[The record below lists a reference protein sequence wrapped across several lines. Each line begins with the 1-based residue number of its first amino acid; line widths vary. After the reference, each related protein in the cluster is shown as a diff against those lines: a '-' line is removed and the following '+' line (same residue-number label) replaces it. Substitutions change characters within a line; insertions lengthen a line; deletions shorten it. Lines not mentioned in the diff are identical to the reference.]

1 MYKIYL
7 SPSTQAKSLGVGEY
21 GTEEYR
27 MNMIADVV
35 EKILIGTEDVI
46 VYRNRKGMNRE
57 SIIKESN
64 ISNVDIH
71 VAIHSNYGGASG
83 PECFPKVECERS
95 NGVAKEIYKGLKNVY
110 YNKEI
115 DNGVTYNNK
124 IVEIMNVNSPA
135 VLVEVGYHDNMKDV
149 EWIIN
154 NIYII
159 GEAIAY
165 GIIEGMKLKVC

>member
-7 SPSTQAKSLGVGEY
+7 SPSTQDKSLGVGEY

-35 EKILIGTEDVI
+35 ERILVSSEDFV
-46 VYRNRKGMNRE
+46 VYRNRRGLNKE
-57 SIIKESN
+57 EIIKESN
-64 ISNVDIH
+64 ALNVDIH
-71 VAIHSNYGGASG
+71 VAIHSNYGRSNG

-95 NGVAKEIYKGLKNVY
+95 NGVAKEIYKELKKIY
-110 YNKEI
+110 YNKEV
-115 DNGVTYNNK
+115 DNGVIYNNK
-124 IVEIMNVNSPA
+124 IVEITSVSSPA
-135 VLVEVGYHDNMKDV
+135 VLVEVGYHDNIKDA